1 MGSEIG
7 QKLAAHNGAAVC
19 RHALE
24 GFRRA
29 PSGVAGEKEPTRQHE
44 QGAGGRR
51 AVMKRSGGL
60 NPEPGGI
67 GGVKGPPIWG
77 PGPPPHL
84 GYRAAPPPPP
94 PQPNPKSPAPPPR
107 KPGTNGE
114 A

>member
-1 MGSEIG
+1 MSPDLKSNGSSQPKI
-7 QKLAAHNGAAVC
+7 LASNSEASIHQFTPDKG
-19 RHALE
+19 LE

-67 GGVKGPPIWG
+67 GGIKGPG
-77 PGPPPHL
+77 LRRPGRPPLQGHGGAPRPL
-84 GYRAAPPPPP
+84 PRA
-94 PQPNPKSPAPPPR
+94 
-107 KPGTNGE
+107 
-114 A
+114 